1 MRHQP
6 TVFKTLDLPGG
17 TLMPF
22 SSVPGERVRVVCGR
36 VWLTEEGN
44 PNDVFLGH
52 GEEVALGTHGI
63 VVLEALGAAR
73 VQLIEQTPMSNVVL
87 KAAQQLARRLAT
99 WWARHFRQ
107 PTVVNVAEF

>member
-6 TVFKTLDLPGG
+6 TVLKTLDLPGG

-22 SSVPGERVRVVCGR
+22 LSVPGERVRVVCGR

-44 PNDVFLGH
+44 PDDFFLGH

-107 PTVVNVAEF
+107 PTVVNVAQF